1 VVQWLRHHASN
12 AGGVS
17 LIPGWGPKIPRAAW
31 CSQKRKEEQRV
42 PWNNKPPPQ
51 FKKKKTQERNCI
63 LVNDSAS
70 LNKNFCK
77 RKNITPECY

>member
-1 VVQWLRHHASN
+1 MVQWLRHHASN

-31 CSQKRKEEQRV
+31 CSQNRKEEQRV

-51 FKKKKTQERNCI
+51 LKKKKNSGKKLHTC
-63 LVNDSAS
+63 
-70 LNKNFCK
+70 
-77 RKNITPECY
+77 